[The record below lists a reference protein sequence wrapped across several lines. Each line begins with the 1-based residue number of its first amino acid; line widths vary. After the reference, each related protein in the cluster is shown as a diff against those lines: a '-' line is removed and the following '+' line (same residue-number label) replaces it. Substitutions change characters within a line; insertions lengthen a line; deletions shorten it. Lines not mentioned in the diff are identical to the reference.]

1 MSDDVTMPD
10 MASAMLTAL
19 GPALEPTGEH
29 KVLPDGYC
37 PDCQGQCL
45 RDWMDEIAT
54 SALVPHPWDEVRRR

>member
-29 KVLPDGYC
+29 MGTPLQAGV
-37 PDCQGQCL
+37 
-45 RDWMDEIAT
+45 A
-54 SALVPHPWDEVRRR
+54 S